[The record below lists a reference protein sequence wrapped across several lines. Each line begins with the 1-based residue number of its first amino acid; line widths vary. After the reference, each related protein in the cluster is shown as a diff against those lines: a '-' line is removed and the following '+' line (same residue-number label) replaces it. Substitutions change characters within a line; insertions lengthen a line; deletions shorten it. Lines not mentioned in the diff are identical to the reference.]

1 MEMNFYMITFR
12 KLNEE
17 RKSYKIKNEYL
28 ENNFEEVNA
37 IDFYREIF
45 PEGSFERKGCKD
57 DLKANGI
64 LTVIGKEK
72 SKNRLIF
79 DDLEEILE
87 HQKEKFVI
95 TSAVSYSGRRRTA
108 SNARWLYGIT
118 IDLDGVNLEN
128 LKDFFH
134 QVKIGI
140 IGKPTFV
147 CNSGHGIHIYY
158 IFKKPIALYKHIQ
171 EKLRLFKYEL
181 IARAWNPYT
190 STLKKRSEVQYQ
202 GIFQGFR
209 MVGTQTKL
217 GKQFLV
223 RAFRTGEKVDILDL
237 NLYLQD
243 KRFSLEEKD
252 FHYQSKLSLHQA
264 KAKYPEWYLSRI
276 EKKQKK
282 GRWTVKRDLY
292 DWWKKKILEGATV
305 GHRYSC
311 MTVLCAYAVKCDIS
325 KKELKKDCMEI
336 LPILDDLSDS
346 ESNRFTK
353 RDINDA
359 LHFYD
364 EVYVNF
370 SRKEAERVSGISIP
384 ENKRNGRK
392 QAEHIKIMNAIR
404 DIVKPNGEWR
414 NKDGRPKGSGTK
426 EHIIKEWKEKNP
438 GGKKIQCIRETG
450 LSKPTVYK
458 YWDIEKK

>member
-1 MEMNFYMITFR
+1 MSKIR
-12 KLNEE
+12 RLNEE

-37 IDFYREIF
+37 LDFYREIF
-45 PEGSFERKGCKD
+45 PEGSFERKGCKE

-64 LTVIGKEK
+64 LTVIGEEK

-79 DDLEEILE
+79 DDLEEVINQ
-87 HQKEKFVI
+87 QKEKFVI

-134 QVKIGI
+134 QVSKGI

-158 IFKKPIALYKHIQ
+158 IFKKPIALYSHIH

-223 RAFRTGEKVDILDL
+223 RAFRTGEKIDILDL
-237 NLYLQD
+237 NPYLQD
-243 KRFSLEEKD
+243 KKYCLDEKD

-264 KAKYPEWYLSRI
+264 KIRYPEWYSSRI

-292 DWWKKKILEGATV
+292 DWWKRKILEGATV

-311 MTVLCAYAVKCDIS
+311 MTVLCAYAIKCEIS
-325 KKELKKDCMEI
+325 KKELEKDCMEI
-336 LPILDDLSDS
+336 LPILDNLSDS

-353 RDINDA
+353 RDVYDA

-370 SRKEAERVSGISIP
+370 SRKEAQRVSGIEIP
-384 ENKRNGRK
+384 ANKRNGLK
-392 QAEHIKIMNAIR
+392 QANHLEIARAIQVIKDRQQGKN
-404 DIVKPNGEWR
+404 WR
-414 NKDGRPKGSGTK
+414 EGNGRPKGSGTK
-426 EHIIKEWKEKNP
+426 EHIIKEWRVKNP
-438 GGKKIQCIRETG
+438 KGTKAQCIKKTG

-458 YWDIEKK
+458 YWEMLEK

>member
-1 MEMNFYMITFR
+1 MSKIV

-28 ENNFEEVNA
+28 EENYEEVNA
-37 IDFYREIF
+37 LDFYREIF
-45 PEGSFERKGCKD
+45 PVGSFERKGHKE

-64 LTVIGKEK
+64 LTVIGKET

-87 HQKEKFVI
+87 NQKRKFVI

-134 QVKIGI
+134 QVSKGI

-158 IFKKPIALYKHIQ
+158 IFKKPIALYSHLH

-181 IARAWNPYT
+181 IARAWNRYT
-190 STLKKRSEVQYQ
+190 STLKERSEVQYQ

-237 NLYLQD
+237 NKYLQD
-243 KRFSLEEKD
+243 KTYSLQESD
-252 FHYQSKLSLHQA
+252 FQYQGELSLHQA
-264 KAKYPEWYLSRI
+264 KAKYPDWYKKRI
-276 EKKQKK
+276 LKGVKK
-282 GRWTVKRDLY
+282 GRWIVNRALY
-292 DWWKKKILEGATV
+292 DWWKDKIARGASV

-311 MTVLCAYAVKCDIS
+311 MTVLCAYAIKCKIS
-325 KKELKKDCMEI
+325 RKELERDCMEL
-336 LPILDDLSDS
+336 LPILDEMSNT
-346 ESNRFTK
+346 ETNRFTK
-353 RDINDA
+353 RDIKDA

-364 EVYVNF
+364 EIYVNF
-370 SRKEAERVSGISIP
+370 SRKEAERVSGIQIP
-384 ENKRNGRK
+384 ANKRNGRK
-392 QAEHIKIMNAIR
+392 QSEHIKIMSAIR
-404 DIVKPNGEWR
+404 DIVKPDGEWR
-414 NKDGRPKGSGTK
+414 NKEGRPKGSGTK
-426 EHIIKEWKEKNP
+426 RYIVREWRKKNP
-438 GGKKIQCIRETG
+438 DGSKYQCTKETG
-450 LSKPTVYK
+450 LSKNTVKK
-458 YWDIEKK
+458 YWEMLEK

>member
-1 MEMNFYMITFR
+1 MSKIR

-37 IDFYREIF
+37 LDFYREIF
-45 PEGSFERKGCKD
+45 PEGSFERKGCKE
-57 DLKANGI
+57 DLKPNGI
-64 LTVIGKEK
+64 LTVIGEEK

-79 DDLEEILE
+79 DDLEEIIN

-134 QVKIGI
+134 QIKINLI
-140 IGKPTFV
+140 AKPTFI

-158 IFKKPIALYKHIQ
+158 IFKKPIALYNHIH

-181 IARAWNPYT
+181 IARVWNQYT
-190 STLKKRSEVQYQ
+190 STLKKRSEVQFQ

-223 RAFRTGEKVDILDL
+223 RAFRTGEKIDILDL
-237 NLYLQD
+237 NPYLQD
-243 KRFSLEEKD
+243 KKYCLDEKD

-264 KAKYPEWYLSRI
+264 KTRYPEWYLSRI
-276 EKKQKK
+276 EKRQKK

-292 DWWKKKILEGATV
+292 DWWKRKILDGATV

-311 MTVLCAYAVKCDIS
+311 MTVLCAYAIKCEIS
-325 KKELKKDCMEI
+325 KKELEKDCMEI
-336 LPILDDLSDS
+336 LPILDNLSDS

-359 LHFYD
+359 MHFYD

-370 SRKEAERVSGISIP
+370 SRNEAQRVSGIEIP
-384 ENKRNGRK
+384 ANKRNGRK
-392 QAEHIKIMNAIR
+392 QEQHLYLARRKKEDMKFL
-404 DIVKPNGEWR
+404 GE
-414 NKDGRPKGSGTK
+414 KVIEGRPKGSGTK
-426 EHIIKEWKEKNP
+426 EHIIKEWRVKNP
-438 GGKKIQCIRETG
+438 KGTKAQCIKKTG

-458 YWDIEKK
+458 YWEMLEK

>member
-1 MEMNFYMITFR
+1 MSKIA

-28 ENNFEEVNA
+28 EENYEEVNA
-37 IDFYREIF
+37 LDFYREIF
-45 PEGSFERKGCKD
+45 PEGSFERKGHKD

-64 LTVIGKEK
+64 LTVIGKQT
-72 SKNRLIF
+72 SQNRLIF
-79 DDLEEILE
+79 DDLEGILE
-87 HQKEKFVI
+87 NQKRKFVI

-134 QVKIGI
+134 QVSKGI

-158 IFKKPIALYKHIQ
+158 IFKKPIALYSHLH

-181 IARAWNPYT
+181 IARAWNRYT
-190 STLKKRSEVQYQ
+190 STLKERSEVQYQ

-237 NLYLQD
+237 NPYLQD
-243 KRFSLEEKD
+243 KTYCLKKSD
-252 FHYQSKLSLHQA
+252 FKYQGELSLHQA
-264 KAKYPEWYLSRI
+264 KAKYPDWYQKRVLNG
-276 EKKQKK
+276 EKK
-282 GRWTVKRDLY
+282 GRWVVNRALY
-292 DWWKKKILEGATV
+292 DWWKDKIAIGASV

-311 MTVLCAYAVKCDIS
+311 MTVLCAYAIKCKIS
-325 KKELKKDCMEI
+325 RKELEKDCMEL
-336 LPILDDLSDS
+336 LPILDEMSNT
-346 ESNRFTK
+346 ETNRFTK
-353 RDINDA
+353 RDIKDA

-364 EVYVNF
+364 EIYVNF
-370 SRKEAERVSGISIP
+370 SRKEAERVSGIQIP
-384 ENKRNGRK
+384 ANKRNGRK
-392 QAEHIKIMNAIR
+392 QAEHLMRARAVQNIDYPA
-404 DIVKPNGEWR
+404 GEWR
-414 NKDGRPKGSGTK
+414 NKDGRPKRSGTK
-426 EHIIKEWKEKNP
+426 QDIVRKWRKKNP
-438 GGKKIQCIRETG
+438 DGNKYQCTKETG
-450 LSKPTVYK
+450 LSKNTVKK
-458 YWDIEKK
+458 YWETLEK

>member
-1 MEMNFYMITFR
+1 MSKIE

-28 ENNFEEVNA
+28 ESNFEEVA
-37 IDFYREIF
+37 PLDFYREIF
-45 PEGSFERKGCKD
+45 PVGSFERKGCKE

-64 LTVIGKEK
+64 LTIIGKEV

-87 HQKEKFVI
+87 NQKKKFVI

-134 QVKIGI
+134 QVSKGI

-158 IFKKPIALYKHIQ
+158 IFKKPIALYSHIH

-181 IARAWNPYT
+181 IARAWNRYT
-190 STLKKRSEVQYQ
+190 STLKERSEVQYQ

-223 RAFRTGEKVDILDL
+223 RAFRTGEKIDILDL
-237 NLYLQD
+237 NPYLQD
-243 KRFSLEEKD
+243 KKYCLDKKD
-252 FHYQSKLSLHQA
+252 FYYQSKLSLHQA
-264 KAKYPEWYLSRI
+264 KTRYPEWYSSRI

-292 DWWKKKILEGATV
+292 DWWKKKILEGASV

-311 MTVLCAYAVKCDIS
+311 MTVLCAYAIKCEIS
-325 KKELKKDCMEI
+325 KKELEKDCMEI
-336 LPILDDLSDS
+336 LPILDEMSNT
-346 ESNRFTK
+346 ETNRFTK
-353 RDINDA
+353 RDIKDA
-359 LHFYD
+359 MHFYD

-370 SRKEAERVSGISIP
+370 SRKEAERVSGIEIP
-384 ENKRNGRK
+384 ANKRNGRK
-392 QAEHIKIMNAIR
+392 QAEHLMRARAVQNI
-404 DIVKPNGEWR
+404 DYPTGEWR
-414 NKDGRPKGSGTK
+414 NKEGRPKGSGTK
-426 EHIIKEWKEKNP
+426 EHIIRKWRKKNP
-438 GGKKIQCIRETG
+438 NGNKYQCTKETG
-450 LSKPTVYK
+450 LSKNTVKK
-458 YWDIEKK
+458 YWEMLEK

>member
-1 MEMNFYMITFR
+1 MSKIR

-28 ENNFEEVNA
+28 ESNFEEVA
-37 IDFYREIF
+37 PLDFYREIF
-45 PEGSFERKGCKD
+45 PVGSFERKGCKE

-64 LTVIGKEK
+64 LTVIGKEV

-87 HQKEKFVI
+87 NQKKKFVI

-134 QVKIGI
+134 QVSKGI

-158 IFKKPIALYKHIQ
+158 IFKKPIALYSHLH

-181 IARAWNPYT
+181 IARAWNRYT
-190 STLKKRSEVQYQ
+190 STLKERSEVQYQ

-223 RAFRTGEKVDILDL
+223 RAFRTGEKIDILDL
-237 NLYLQD
+237 NPYLQD
-243 KRFSLEEKD
+243 KKYCLDEKD

-264 KAKYPEWYLSRI
+264 KTRYPEWYSSRI

-292 DWWKKKILEGATV
+292 DWWKRKILEGASV

-311 MTVLCAYAVKCDIS
+311 MTVLCAYAIKCEIS
-325 KKELKKDCMEI
+325 KKELEKDCMEL
-336 LPILDDLSDS
+336 LPILDEMSNT
-346 ESNRFTK
+346 ETNRFTK
-353 RDINDA
+353 RDIKDA

-364 EVYVNF
+364 EIYVNF
-370 SRKEAERVSGISIP
+370 SRKEAQRVSGIEIP
-384 ENKRNGRK
+384 ANKRNGRK
-392 QAEHIKIMNAIR
+392 QEQHLYLARRKKEDMKFL
-404 DIVKPNGEWR
+404 GE
-414 NKDGRPKGSGTK
+414 KVIEGRPKGSGTK
-426 EHIIKEWKEKNP
+426 EHIIKEWRLKNP
-438 GGKKIQCIRETG
+438 KGTKAQCIKKTG

-458 YWDIEKK
+458 YWEMLEK

>member
-1 MEMNFYMITFR
+1 MSKIR

-28 ENNFEEVNA
+28 EINFEEVNA
-37 IDFYREIF
+37 LDFYREIF
-45 PEGSFERKGCKD
+45 PKGSFERKGCKE

-64 LTVIGKEK
+64 LTVIGEKK

-79 DDLEEILE
+79 DDLEEIIE

-95 TSAVSYSGRRRTA
+95 TSAVSYSGKRRTA

-134 QVKIGI
+134 QVNNGI

-158 IFKKPIALYKHIQ
+158 IFKKPIALYSHIH

-223 RAFRTGEKVDILDL
+223 RAFRTGEKIDILDL

-243 KRFSLEEKD
+243 KKYCLDDKD
-252 FHYQSKLSLHQA
+252 FYYQSKLSLHQA
-264 KAKYPEWYLSRI
+264 KTRYPEWYSSRI

-282 GRWTVKRDLY
+282 NRWTVKRDLY
-292 DWWKKKILEGATV
+292 DWWKRKILEGATV

-311 MTVLCAYAVKCDIS
+311 MTVLCAYAIKCEIS
-325 KKELKKDCMEI
+325 KKELEKDCMEI
-336 LPILDDLSDS
+336 LPVLDNLSDS

-353 RDINDA
+353 RDIYDA

-370 SRKEAERVSGISIP
+370 SRKEAQRVSGIEIP
-384 ENKRNGRK
+384 PNKRNFRTREKHLQGAR
-392 QAEHIKIMNAIR
+392 AIR
-404 DIVKPNGEWR
+404 DINNENWR
-414 NKDGRPKGSGTK
+414 LGNGRPIGSGTK
-426 EHIIKEWKEKNP
+426 EHIIKEWRAKNP
-438 GGKKIQCIRETG
+438 KGTKAQCIKKTG

-458 YWDIEKK
+458 YWKMAEK